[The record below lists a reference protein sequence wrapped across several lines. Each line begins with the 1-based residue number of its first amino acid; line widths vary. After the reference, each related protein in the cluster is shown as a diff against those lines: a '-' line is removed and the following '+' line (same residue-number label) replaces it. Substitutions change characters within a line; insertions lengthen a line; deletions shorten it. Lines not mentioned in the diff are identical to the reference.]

1 MDEKM
6 TVEKIIRGV
15 EKKQFLL
22 PTIQRGFVWEEK
34 KIEDLFDSIMRG
46 FLISSF
52 LFWEVPDEDEHT
64 FKF

>member
-22 PTIQRGFVWEEK
+22 PTIQRVFVWEEK
-34 KIEDLFDSIMRG
+34 KI
-46 FLISSF
+46 
-52 LFWEVPDEDEHT
+52 
-64 FKF
+64 